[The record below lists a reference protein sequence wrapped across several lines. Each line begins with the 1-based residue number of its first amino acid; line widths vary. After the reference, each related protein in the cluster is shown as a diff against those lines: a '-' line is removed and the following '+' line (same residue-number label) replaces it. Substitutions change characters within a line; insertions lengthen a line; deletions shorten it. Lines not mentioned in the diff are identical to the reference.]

1 MEALLFRRDLAVLHA
16 QEALTAL
23 MQKKSETPL
32 ILAAR
37 GGHSEACLLLLRYP
51 NIDVNVLSVRFVL
64 GQNSRICL
72 SSHEGDCL

>member
-1 MEALLFRRDLAVLHA
+1 VEALLFRRDLAVLHA

-51 NIDVNVLSVRFVL
+51 NID
-64 GQNSRICL
+64 SRYGLCGAKLKDTIVF
-72 SSHEGDCL
+72 S